1 MAAAPAKQIALEEP
15 HPEPRARSR
24 RRWPR
29 VLIVLLIL
37 PIAVFVA
44 MGLWPVQA
52 DFSGD
57 VETAGVSKGGGGL
70 VRQFPKMV
78 LRPDN
83 PLATT
88 NDERVQL
95 GRLLFFDP
103 ILSGANDISCA
114 TCHHPD
120 LGFTDGR
127 GLSMGKGGLGLGAD
141 RAGGSVVRRGAP
153 TIWNSAYNHKQFWDG
168 RAEDLEEQAN
178 GPITSDIEMNENPE
192 ALVKELKDIPE
203 YLRRFDAAFEGQDG
217 NAVTLD
223 NVQKAVAAFE
233 RTLTANNSPF
243 DRFVRGELG
252 ALTPAQRRGFNLFRS
267 GRTRCFECHGAPTFA
282 NRDFKIIGVPEVEGS
297 QQDYG
302 RFEVT
307 KGEGNKFAFKVPTLR
322 NVVLNAPYMH
332 NGKFKTLEEVL
343 DFYAAGGGPGV
354 GFKEPKVDDKIH
366 SYQITSEEKQDLIA
380 FMFALTDESNV
391 PEFPDKVPS
400 GLAVVPRL
408 KNPARE
414 LVAKHNTG
422 SSKEAITE
430 RPPETITVKPGE
442 LIQAAVD
449 RARPGDTIEVLPGV
463 YKEEVKIDL
472 DNITLRGISGPA
484 AAAGGPSRPVLDGD
498 KKLSDGVLTTGSN
511 FLIENFDIQHYIA
524 NGVVAQHA
532 RNVIFR
538 NLKIDDTGLYGV
550 YPVSCTGVRIERC
563 VATGIADAALYV
575 GQSRDIVVRLPR
587 SRGCP
592 LTAFASVTRPVSEMV
607 TCTSTVPDMLYFLA
621 LGGYR
626 GCALLMTP
634 PQDTAPKTFS
644 PSVIFLADLR
654 RWGSGGG
661 GGSSRS
667 AVAAALRSPSLQT
680 SGGAVGML
688 FGANRLSRG
697 LKSGRLT
704 NGFLVRLLGLD
715 RYSGKSRS
723 RLTGYNSPA
732 CSITPKSNLGAPI
745 PPFLKPPTAV
755 IRITLRPSA
764 NMALAS
770 TQARISP
777 VALSES
783 SPRSPHSLNCQ
794 ITPAPGPTTCS
805 NQTPKGTLGNLASR
819 SETKIRCVS
828 ATAIDSGYVS
838 L

>member
-24 RRWPR
+24 RRWLR
-29 VLIVLLIL
+29 VLLVLLIL
-37 PIAVFVA
+37 PIALLVA

-52 DFSGD
+52 DFTGD

-83 PLATT
+83 PLAAP

-127 GLSMGKGGLGLGAD
+127 GLSMGKGGRGIGAE

-153 TIWNSAYNHKQFWDG
+153 TIWNAAYNHKQFWDG

-192 ALVKELKDIPE
+192 SLVKELKDIPE
-203 YLRRFDAAFEGQDG
+203 YARRFDAAFDGKDG

-223 NVQKAVAAFE
+223 NAQKAVAAFE

-252 ALTPAQRRGFNLFRS
+252 ALTPEQRRGFNLFRS

-297 QQDYG
+297 QPDFG

-380 FMFALTDESNV
+380 FMFALTDESNL
-391 PEFPDKVPS
+391 PEFPDKLPS
-400 GLAVVPRL
+400 GLTVVPRL
-408 KNPARE
+408 KNPVRD
-414 LVAKHNTG
+414 LVAKYNTG
-422 SSKEAITE
+422 SSKEAIAE
-430 RPPETITVKPGE
+430 RPPQTITVKPGE
-442 LIQAAVD
+442 VIQAAID

-472 DNITLRGISGPA
+472 DNITLRGISA
-484 AAAGGPSRPVLDGD
+484 AAAATGGSNRPVLDGD
-498 KKLSDGVLTTGSN
+498 KKLSDGVLATGSN

-532 RNVIFR
+532 RNVTFR

-575 GQSRDIVVRLPR
+575 GQSRDIVVRDSEAYNNVTGIEIENSINAVVENNNVHDNTGGILVFILPNNPSKVGYNCIVR
-587 SRGCP
+587 NNRVINNNHKNFANPNSIVANVPPGTGVMIMAADNTEVTGNEIHGNDCYGVAVFS
-592 LTAFASVTRPVSEMV
+592 LEVAFEKGTAFDVGPVPENNWIHENSF
-607 TCTSTVPDMLYFLA
+607 SGNGSNPAGA
-621 LGGYR
+621 LKRAGIKG
-626 GCALLMTP
+626 
-634 PQDTAPKTFS
+634 
-644 PSVIFLADLR
+644 ADLV
-654 RWGSGGG
+654 WDLS
-661 GGSSRS
+661 GSSNRWREANATS
-667 AVAAALRSPSLQT
+667 STPLLNDRWPGFARRAYWRALQFLQT
-680 SGGAVGML
+680 YL
-688 FGANRLSRG
+688 
-697 LKSGRLT
+697 
-704 NGFLVRLLGLD
+704 
-715 RYSGKSRS
+715 
-723 RLTGYNSPA
+723 
-732 CSITPKSNLGAPI
+732 
-745 PPFLKPPTAV
+745 
-755 IRITLRPSA
+755 
-764 NMALAS
+764 
-770 TQARISP
+770 
-777 VALSES
+777 
-783 SPRSPHSLNCQ
+783 
-794 ITPAPGPTTCS
+794 
-805 NQTPKGTLGNLASR
+805 
-819 SETKIRCVS
+819 
-828 ATAIDSGYVS
+828 
-838 L
+838 